1 MGACG
6 QNIKNGMGRFFI
18 MTNHQKTGMQDS
30 HPDAGATKKP
40 SSNKFFIINKKMFA
54 EDEEGTKKRI
64 DDNGF
69 LVAYDVPIAKTGIQF
84 YKRSELG
91 DTSGSPYDDVPV
103 FRDPSAFDDSK
114 VVESFDGNPITDN
127 HPDEGYV
134 HSGNYSAYAIGTLSQ
149 PYRKDDDLYA
159 KKLTIFDKNAIE
171 RIWSKEAH
179 QLSIGFKGEVSR
191 KRGAYKGQRYEFEE
205 HVLHGN
211 HLALCEQGKAGARY
225 AINSIKEIQGE
236 DMKRN
241 LKNSEEKHL
250 EDSYHD
256 DDSMNNSDSVMENS
270 GHRMGGDQPHHDIGP
285 IVHKT
290 SAAHKAATSHKQM
303 HNEGKVEEGISREK
317 QAVKHLEKEHMMGDS
332 DIDESEHKD
341 KDLINSYET
350 RIAKLTNS
358 LKRKDSEIADL
369 RVRLS
374 EREGDLEDSM
384 QLNKELEQKLLSR
397 HLGNAMSCPDRKSP
411 MHHANADFNNTI
423 AQAFNCMTSGFVK
436 K

>member
-1 MGACG
+1 
-6 QNIKNGMGRFFI
+6 
-18 MTNHQKTGMQDS
+18 
-30 HPDAGATKKP
+30 
-40 SSNKFFIINKKMFA
+40 MFS

-64 DDNGF
+64 DENGF
-69 LVAYDVPIAKTGIQF
+69 LVAYDVPIAKTGVQY

-91 DTSGSPYDDVPV
+91 DTNGSPYDDVPV
-103 FRDPSAFDDSK
+103 FRDPSAFDDES

-127 HPDEGYV
+127 HPQEGYV
-134 HSGNYSAYAIGTLSQ
+134 HSGNYNEYAIGTLSR
-149 PYRKDDDLYA
+149 PYKNGDDLYA
-159 KKLTIFDKNAIE
+159 KKITIFDKNAIE
-171 RIWSKEAH
+171 NIWSKKVH
-179 QLSIGFKGEVSR
+179 QLSIGFKGEVER
-191 KRGAYKGQRYEFEE
+191 KHGTYKGQRYEFEE

-225 AINSIKEIQGE
+225 AINSIKGIKGD

-256 DDSMNNSDSVMENS
+256 DDSMNNSEDMENS
-270 GHRMGGDQPHHDIGP
+270 SHRMGGDQPHHDIGH
-285 IVHKT
+285 V
-290 SAAHKAATSHKQM
+290 AHKATAAYKTATSNKQM
-303 HNEGKVEEGISREK
+303 HNEDKVEEGMSKEK
-317 QAVKHLEKEHMMGDS
+317 KAVKHLEKEHMMGDS
-332 DIDESEHKD
+332 DIDEAEHRD

-350 RIAKLTNS
+350 RIQKLTNS
-358 LKRKDSEIADL
+358 LKRKDNEIADL

-384 QLNKELEQKLLSR
+384 LLNKELEQKLLSR
-397 HLGNAMSCPDRKSP
+397 NLGNAMSCPDRKSP

-423 AQAFNCMTSGFVK
+423 AQAFNCMSSGFGK